1 MIVEPAALV
10 ALIQQYGVLA
20 VIIGVLIEEIIVPI
34 PSPVIPMAAGML
46 LVTAETLPAALVQIV
61 LLIVIPASIASVIS
75 SYFVYAI
82 AYYGGQPAIEKYG
95 KYLDV
100 EWQEVQQLEEKFV
113 SGNEKYYIALF
124 RAIPIVPLSMIS
136 GAAGLFR
143 VDWKTYGIWSFY
155 GMLFRTFSLALV
167 GWYVKDGFMAI
178 ATQISSLSR
187 LVLVL
192 AVLLGAGWVLQK
204 NAKRFYMKF
213 IEKV

>member
-113 SGNEKYYIALF
+113 SGNERYYIALF

>member
-20 VIIGVLIEEIIVPI
+20 VIIGVLIEEIVVPI

-46 LVTAETLPAALVQIV
+46 LVTAEALPAALVQIV

-100 EWQEVQQLEEKFV
+100 EWEEVQKLEEKFV
-113 SGNEKYYIALF
+113 SGNERYYIALF

-192 AVLLGAGWVLQK
+192 AVLIGAGWVFQK